1 MESRNIQLAWPPVAV
16 RAHARAASDRALA
29 FSLGGFGCQQVIGHC
44 GPLGFASAIR
54 GSFSGC
60 AGARFVPTL
69 AAPWAGRRHKVN
81 SILLARMIRKLMT
94 DITLRQ
100 MRYFDALA
108 RHLNFGRAAAE
119 CAVTQP
125 ALSMQ
130 IADFEAKLG
139 ISLVDR
145 TRQRTALT
153 EAGERAVKRIR
164 RVLGEIHDLVEEAQS
179 HRQPANG
186 PLKFGVIPSVAPY
199 LLPRLLP
206 HFRRSHPQL
215 RLHLRET
222 LTRSLVSE
230 LLDGRLDLVLL
241 ALPLEE
247 VGIETLPLFE
257 DPFLL
262 AVPNDHPAE
271 KVPAK
276 VEEIIACENLL
287 LLEEGHCLREQALSY
302 CGGRQSQSL
311 NTLGVS
317 SISTI
322 VQMVGNGYGVTLLPE
337 LAATVELQH
346 SNVTLVQFAPP
357 APHRVIGLAWR
368 ENSPHKPNFVA
379 YGQLIQA
386 CVGRGLH
393 GDNAQAAAPGVE
405 RGHAAKDLATRRR
418 SRSKTA
424 PRPIMRGQRG
434 R

>member
-1 MESRNIQLAWPPVAV
+1 
-16 RAHARAASDRALA
+16 
-29 FSLGGFGCQQVIGHC
+29 
-44 GPLGFASAIR
+44 
-54 GSFSGC
+54 
-60 AGARFVPTL
+60 
-69 AAPWAGRRHKVN
+69 
-81 SILLARMIRKLMT
+81 MT

-108 RHLNFGRAAAE
+108 RHLNFGKAAAE

-139 ISLVDR
+139 LTLIDR
-145 TRQRTALT
+145 TRQRAVLT
-153 EAGERAVKRIR
+153 EAGERAVKRIQR
-164 RVLGEIHDLVEEAQS
+164 ILGEIHDFVEEAQS
-179 HRQPANG
+179 HRQRANG
-186 PLKFGVIPSVAPY
+186 LLKFGVIPSVGPY

-206 HFRRSHPQL
+206 HFRRSHPEL

-222 LTRSLVSE
+222 LTRSLVAE
-230 LLDGRLDLVLL
+230 LLDGQLDLVLL

-247 VGIETLPLFE
+247 AGIETLPLFE

-262 AVPNDHPAE
+262 AVPRNHPAQ
-271 KVPAK
+271 KIPAK
-276 VEEIIACENLL
+276 VEEIIAYDNLL

-302 CGGRQSQSL
+302 CGAAQSQAL

-346 SNVTLVQFAPP
+346 SNVTLVEFAPP

-368 ENSPHKPNFVA
+368 ENSPHKSNFA
-379 YGQLIQA
+379 GYGRLIQA
-386 CVGRGLH
+386 CVGRGL
-393 GDNAQAAAPGVE
+393 GADAAKPAAPDIR
-405 RGHAAKDLATRRR
+405 RGPAATEPAIVVGDRV
-418 SRSKTA
+418 SRGDA
-424 PRPIMRGQRG
+424 RPKRMTKARAY
-434 R
+434 